1 MSRPLVLCIDDD
13 EDSLKVRELLL
24 KNMGYDTLLAPD
36 GDRGLALFTQRAVDI
51 VIVDYAMP
59 GLNGAEVA
67 RAIRAMRPEV
77 PIVML
82 SGQPVKPDGVDSEV
96 DSFVTKGRDTGDL
109 LEELE
114 HLLSKKK
121 LRTQYESGESRRL
134 A

>member
-121 LRTQYESGESRRL
+121 LRTQYERGESRRL

>member
-82 SGQPVKPDGVDSEV
+82 SGQPDSEV
-96 DSFVTKGRDTGDL
+96 DSFVTKGRDTSDL

>member
-1 MSRPLVLCIDDD
+1 
-13 EDSLKVRELLL
+13 
-24 KNMGYDTLLAPD
+24 
-36 GDRGLALFTQRAVDI
+36 
-51 VIVDYAMP
+51 
-59 GLNGAEVA
+59 
-67 RAIRAMRPEV
+67 
-77 PIVML
+77 
-82 SGQPVKPDGVDSEV
+82 V

>member
-96 DSFVTKGRDTGDL
+96 DSFMTKGRDTGDL

>member
-96 DSFVTKGRDTGDL
+96 DSFVTKGRDTSDL

>member
-114 HLLSKKK
+114 QLLSKKK